1 MITRQQLEGSWNQ
14 LKGRLKEKWG
24 VLTDDD
30 LTRGEGNVEQLVG
43 VVQQKT
49 GRAKEEVERFINA
62 VVSESGNMYERA
74 ASTAREYADQ
84 ASGAAR
90 RGYDQARE
98 AVTQGYEK
106 ASQAVSHGYE
116 DATEM
121 VRRKPVES
129 VAVSF
134 GAGLI
139 TGILV
144 AMMLAPRERSSWY
157 S

>member
-62 VVSESGNMYERA
+62 VVSESGNMYEKA
-74 ASTAREYADQ
+74 ASTAREYANE
-84 ASGAAR
+84 AATAAR
-90 RGYDQARE
+90 RGYDSAAS
-98 AVTQGYEK
+98 AVSSGYDK
-106 ASQAVSHGYE
+106 ASQAVSSGLE
-116 DATEM
+116 DAQEM

-139 TGILV
+139 TGVLI
-144 AMMLAPRERSSWY
+144 AMMLRDR
-157 S
+157 